1 MASNSSKV
9 DDALPRLSLA
19 GFGAAWL
26 LFWLLMTTVAVQDH
40 LARGHTDLWRPL
52 LWEGSSALVATL
64 QVAALWRW
72 LHRADAWLHRP
83 TRWFARGLALL
94 PLAAPLF
101 VLGTYG
107 LRHAVYAGL
116 GLPYTHEP
124 WPAVFLYEGLKF
136 SLFYLLFAAVVFGVR
151 SHAALAAARLRIAHE
166 SALAQRAQ
174 LLQLAQ
180 QIEPHFL
187 FNALNTI
194 AAAVHTDADLADS
207 LLTQL
212 AALLRAATDL
222 KRRPQCTLAEELRL
236 VQGYTAIMCRRF
248 ADRVSLHFDIAAQA
262 QTCIVPTLLLQPLLE
277 NAFTHGVQARLA
289 PTHIEVVA
297 RVHANTLCIEVRNDA
312 PRLPAALVFGVGLG
326 NLRERLALLGAA
338 AAALSL
344 SQSES
349 GIVIARIML
358 PCVSASTGQADGQ
371 PAGTLE
377 AR

>member
-1 MASNSSKV
+1 MARNSSKL
-9 DDALPRLSLA
+9 DDALPRLSVA

-26 LFWLLMTTVAVQDH
+26 LFWLLMATVAVRDH
-40 LARGHTDLWRPL
+40 LMRGHTDLWRPL
-52 LWEGSSALVATL
+52 FWEGSSALVATL
-64 QVAALWRW
+64 LVAAMWRW

-83 TRWFARGLALL
+83 ARWFAAGLACLL
-94 PLAAPLF
+94 PAALLF
-101 VLGTYG
+101 VVGTYA

-116 GLPYTHEP
+116 GLRYTHEP
-124 WPAVFLYEGLKF
+124 WAAVFLYEGLKF
-136 SLFYLLFAAVVFGVR
+136 GLFYLLFAAVVFGVR
-151 SHAALAAARLRIAHE
+151 SHAALSAARLRIERE

-212 AALLRAATDL
+212 AVLLRAATDL
-222 KRRPQCTLAEELRL
+222 KRRPHCTLAEELRL

-248 ADRVSLHFDIAAQA
+248 ADRVSLHFDIAPQA
-262 QTCIVPTLLLQPLLE
+262 QGCIVPTLLLQPLLE

-289 PTHIEVVA
+289 PTRIEVVA
-297 RVHANTLCIEVRNDA
+297 RLHANTLYIEVRNDA
-312 PRLPAALVFGVGLG
+312 PRLPAAPVFGVGLG

-338 AAALSL
+338 DAALSL
-344 SQSES
+344 SQGET
-349 GIVIARIML
+349 GIVTARIVL
-358 PCVSASTGQADGQ
+358 PCVHAA
-371 PAGTLE
+371 
-377 AR
+377 